1 MIEYPVL
8 DRLPVPLFRADQS
21 GAITWTNEAWEGALG
36 SRVGELWYQNFSA
49 FDAAAAERT
58 WQSCVVEQ
66 TPISLPSPATGLNG
80 DTLFYE
86 VIVQPALVDGQP
98 EILGSLVDVTE
109 QTIALAETSAILDT
123 AVDGIII
130 IDEVG
135 RIETFNQAASELFG
149 YSAEEV
155 IGKTVNMLMTGSD
168 ASNHDRYLT
177 DYLRTGKASIIG
189 VGRELVAKTASG
201 ERVPIYLAVSDIQ
214 ISGRRRF
221 AGIVRNL
228 TEQHAAREALASQR
242 EKLAH
247 VGRLSTMGEMTAS
260 IAHEI
265 NQPLTAI
272 SMYAQ
277 ASLKLLERGGSD
289 DKVKDALEKLN
300 TQSLRAG
307 AVIERIQRFARAQE
321 TTKELVDLNDLVT
334 DLLKLADSDA
344 RMHDI
349 ELELTLADAL
359 PQLFADP
366 VQIQQVILNLIRNGI
381 DAMNEINC
389 RNGRCIQL
397 LTLLDGGEVRLE
409 VRDQGPG
416 VAEDQSELV
425 FTPFHTTK
433 KEGMGMGLSICRSI
447 ISEHGGELRFK
458 NNDQAG
464 ACFYFSLPI
473 DNE

>member
-1 MIEYPVL
+1 MIEYPAI
-8 DRLPVPLFRADQS
+8 DRLPVPLFRANEKGQ
-21 GAITWTNEAWEGALG
+21 ITWTNAAWEAALA
-36 SRVGELWYQNFSA
+36 STVGDCWFSAFSA
-49 FDAAAAERT
+49 FDETSAERT

-66 TPISLPSPATGLNG
+66 TPVNLPSPAQGRCG
-80 DTLFYE
+80 DTLFFE
-86 VIVQPALVDGQP
+86 VIVQPADADGSP
-98 EILGSLVDVTE
+98 EILGALVDVTE
-109 QTIALAETSAILDT
+109 QTVALAETNAILDT
-123 AVDGIII
+123 AVDGIVI
-130 IDEVG
+130 IDEHG
-135 RIETFNQAASELFG
+135 RIETFNQAACDLFG
-149 YSAEEV
+149 YSADDV
-155 IGKTVNMLMTGSD
+155 IGRSVNMLMTSEDAGSHD
-168 ASNHDRYLT
+168 AYIENYL
-177 DYLRTGKASIIG
+177 DTGNASIIG
-189 VGRELVAKTASG
+189 IGRELVGVTANG

-277 ASLKLLERGGSD
+277 ASLKLLERGGSME
-289 DKVKDALEKLN
+289 KVKDALEKLN

-321 TTKELVDLNDLVT
+321 SIKEMVDLNDLVT
-334 DLLKLADSDA
+334 DLLKLAGSDA
-344 RMHDI
+344 RMHNI
-349 ELELTLADAL
+349 ELKLDLAPAL

-366 VQIQQVILNLIRNGI
+366 VQIQQVVLNLIRNGI
-381 DAMNEINC
+381 DAMHEIGC

-397 LTLLDGGEVRLE
+397 KTFRDGNNVRLE

-416 VAEDQSELV
+416 VAEDQAELV

-447 ISEHGGELRFK
+447 ISEHGGELRFE

-464 ACFYFSLPI
+464 ACFYFSLPV